1 MNRNRNELISELS
14 RDLTATGRTGQTV
27 DFIIYWLLFNFIV
40 TLLLISFTGSFR
52 EGSLQQAYDHPQF
65 LLESLTGLLAIIGL
79 AVTAFHSGIPSNISG
94 MKRLSPSLLLLF
106 IWLGFY
112 VFGLWSPALEPSML
126 GKREFYCY
134 VETIMYGLPSLALGF
149 YLVGR
154 LWPLHGAQTGLLI
167 GLAAGATPALIMQF
181 ACMYIPVHIITH
193 HLIPGLMLGVIGL
206 IAGKY
211 FLTKV

>member
-27 DFIIYWLLFNFIV
+27 DFVIYWLLFNFIV
-40 TLLLISFTGSFR
+40 TLSLISFTGSFR
-52 EGSLQQAYDHPQF
+52 EGSLQQAIVHPQF
-65 LLESLTGLLAIIGL
+65 LLESLTGLFAIIVL
-79 AVTAFHSGIPSNISG
+79 AVAAFHSSIPSNVSSK
-94 MKRLSPSLLLLF
+94 KRLSPPLLLLF

-126 GKREFYCY
+126 GKREFFCY
-134 VETIMYGLPSLALGF
+134 VETILYGLPSLALGF

-154 LWPLHGAQTGLLI
+154 LWPLHGAWTGLLI

-193 HLIPGLMLGVIGL
+193 HLIPGLVLGIVGL

-211 FLTKV
+211 FLTKA